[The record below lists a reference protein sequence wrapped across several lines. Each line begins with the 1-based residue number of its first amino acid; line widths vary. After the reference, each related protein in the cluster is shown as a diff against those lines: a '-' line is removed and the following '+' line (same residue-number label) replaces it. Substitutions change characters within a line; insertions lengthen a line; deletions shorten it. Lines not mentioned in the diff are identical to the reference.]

1 MFGHFWERFRAFL
14 HFLKIFDLFENFRRL
29 DPPWNT
35 GQKNFIEKITQNMSK
50 TRLKTF
56 GNDFRLCCNFEKFL
70 TFLKIF
76 EDSTLQ
82 GTMGK
87 KNFEKIA
94 PKHVQ
99 NTFGHFW
106 ERFRAFL
113 QFLKKF
119 DFFENSRRLDPPW
132 NNGQKIFSKNRPK
145 TCSKHVWT
153 LLGTISGIFAIFK
166 KF

>member
-29 DPPWNT
+29 DPAWNT
-35 GQKNFIEKITQNMSK
+35 GQKKIFGKITQNMSK

-70 TFLKIF
+70 IFLKHF
-76 EDSTLQ
+76 DNSTLQ
-82 GTMGK
+82 GTLSK
-87 KNFEKIA
+87 KNFCGKIA

-113 QFLKKF
+113 QFLKSF
-119 DFFENSRRLDPPW
+119 
-132 NNGQKIFSKNRPK
+132 
-145 TCSKHVWT
+145 
-153 LLGTISGIFAIFK
+153 
-166 KF
+166 